1 MLFLDVERD
10 TSIKLLVVDNDR
22 DLVEMLTGWLKTLGY
37 EVHRAYTGKHA
48 MCEWEK
54 HQPDLI
60 ILDTMLVDV
69 DALAMCREM
78 RNKHDALVI
87 VVTDGK
93 DVHDEIRCL
102 ESGADDY
109 LRKPF
114 FPAQLL
120 ARIHA
125 VSRRGRS
132 TLTQRSSSPT
142 TIGPM
147 TIDWLHNEV
156 TVSGKTVR
164 LTPIES
170 KMLHLLAVNTNA
182 VCTSEQIVSHV
193 WGFNNDGD
201 SSLIKA
207 HIRHLR
213 QKVEPDP
220 GKPRFLLT
228 VPGVGYTLEY
238 RREDMRAPQAIAR

>member
-1 MLFLDVERD
+1 M
-10 TSIKLLVVDNDR
+10 KLLVIDSDR
-22 DLVEMLTGWLKTLGY
+22 DLVEMLTSWLKTLGY
-37 EVHRAYTGKHA
+37 DVHRAYTAERAKI
-48 MCEWEK
+48 EWIE
-54 HQPDLI
+54 QRPDLVL
-60 ILDTMLVDV
+60 LDTALKGVDML
-69 DALAMCREM
+69 ALCREL
-78 RNKHDALVI
+78 RTKHDALI
-87 VVTDGK
+87 LVVTDGK
-93 DVHDEIRCL
+93 DVHDEVRCL

-114 FPAQLL
+114 FPSQLL

-170 KMLHLLAVNTNA
+170 KMLHL
-182 VCTSEQIVSHV
+182 
-193 WGFNNDGD
+193 
-201 SSLIKA
+201 
-207 HIRHLR
+207 
-213 QKVEPDP
+213 
-220 GKPRFLLT
+220 
-228 VPGVGYTLEY
+228 
-238 RREDMRAPQAIAR
+238 